1 MLYDGQASCKKVSET
16 KKSSSEILRKKK
28 KKSFEGV
35 KAKKIVAK
43 PRVTI
48 VFMSKDINP
57 FAIGDDGLEKARGT
71 HLATIK
77 INISSNAV
85 VNVVDDR
92 GHMEK
97 KSDGKMNQIAEP
109 KQM

>member
-1 MLYDGQASCKKVSET
+1 MN
-16 KKSSSEILRKKK
+16 
-28 KKSFEGV
+28 
-35 KAKKIVAK
+35 AKKIVAR

-48 VFMSKDINP
+48 VFMPKDINP
-57 FAIGDDGLEKARGT
+57 FAIGDDGLEQARST

-77 INISSNAV
+77 INISSIAV

-97 KSDGKMNQIAEP
+97 KSDGKKNQKAEP